1 MGKLD
6 HKVAIITG
14 AAQGIGAAC
23 AELFIKEGAKVVLTD
38 INETLGKQV
47 AATFHE
53 QAMFI
58 THDVSKRADWEHVL
72 TETRKRFGEVD
83 VLVNNAGIVIQKPFE
98 EATDE
103 DFHLTYNINQFGV
116 YLGMHVCYPSLKTS
130 KEGSIINVSSTS
142 GFVGKAG
149 LMAYNGSKFAVR
161 GMTKSAALEF
171 AKDNIRVNSVHP
183 GFIKTPMT
191 EEHISEA
198 YKQKAIQDTP
208 LKRAGEACEVAK
220 MILFLACDDSS
231 FSTGS
236 EFIIDGGRLA

>member
-1 MGKLD
+1 MRSLD
-6 HKVAIITG
+6 NKVAIITG

-23 AELFIKEGAKVVLTD
+23 AELFIQEGARVILTD
-38 INETLGKQV
+38 INETLGAKQ
-47 AATFHE
+47 ANKLGEFAH
-53 QAMFI
+53 FI
-58 THDVSKRADWEHVL
+58 KHDVSKRADWERVL
-72 TETRKRFGEVD
+72 KETHDTFGEVD
-83 VLVNNAGIVIQKPFE
+83 ILVNNAGIVIQKSFN

-103 DFHLTYNINQFGV
+103 DFHKTYRINQFGV
-116 YLGMHVCYPSLKTS
+116 YLGMNISYPSLKKS
-130 KEGSIINVSSTS
+130 GNSSIINISSTS

-149 LMAYNGSKFAVR
+149 LMAYNASKFAVR

-191 EEHISEA
+191 DDNISET

-208 LKRAGEACEVAK
+208 LKRAGEAIEVAK
-220 MILFLACDDSS
+220 MILFLASDASS

-236 EFIIDGGRLA
+236 EFITDGGRLA